1 MVTWMENG
9 ICAPVGFQAAGIHCG
24 IRRNRSK
31 KDLALI
37 YSSVMCTA
45 ASTYTLNKVKGA
57 PIAVTK
63 RHLQDGHAQAIICN
77 SGNANTCNAN
87 GEEIANRMCELC
99 AQELNLN
106 AEDIIVASTG
116 VIGEPLSITPFE
128 EHMQELVSA
137 LDVKGGS
144 DACEGIM
151 TTDTFKETIRSD
163 LYAAGQGMS
172 YRRYGQGERYDSPQ
186 HGNDA
191 GIPHNRCGDFCR
203 AAGCR
208 CA

>member
-1 MVTWMENG
+1 MCT
-9 ICAPVGFQAAGIHCG
+9 CG
-24 IRRNRSK
+24 LSGCWNSLRDTQEPLE

-106 AEDIIVASTG
+106 AEDIIVVFVPES
-116 VIGEPLSITPFE
+116 
-128 EHMQELVSA
+128 LVS
-137 LDVKGGS
+137 
-144 DACEGIM
+144 
-151 TTDTFKETIRSD
+151 R
-163 LYAAGQGMS
+163 
-172 YRRYGQGERYDSPQ
+172 
-186 HGNDA
+186 
-191 GIPHNRCGDFCR
+191 
-203 AAGCR
+203 
-208 CA
+208 

>member
-63 RHLQDGHAQAIICN
+63 RHLQDGHAQAITAIPAMQIPATPMERK
-77 SGNANTCNAN
+77 SQ
-87 GEEIANRMCELC
+87 IAC
-99 AQELNLN
+99 
-106 AEDIIVASTG
+106 
-116 VIGEPLSITPFE
+116 
-128 EHMQELVSA
+128 VSFA
-137 LDVKGGS
+137 H
-144 DACEGIM
+144 
-151 TTDTFKETIRSD
+151 R
-163 LYAAGQGMS
+163 
-172 YRRYGQGERYDSPQ
+172 
-186 HGNDA
+186 N
-191 GIPHNRCGDFCR
+191 
-203 AAGCR
+203 
-208 CA
+208 

>member
-116 VIGEPLSITPFE
+116 V
-128 EHMQELVSA
+128 
-137 LDVKGGS
+137 
-144 DACEGIM
+144 
-151 TTDTFKETIRSD
+151 SD